1 MFSSQTP
8 TPQSNKVASWNLP
21 ADGEFLTDAGE
32 TIKQQI
38 VGKYQDLFQ
47 SCFPDNNPLHIISML
62 NIEDR
67 LSSRELFQLYYQR
80 LTLSDVQILK
90 PLPK

>member
-32 TIKQQI
+32 TIKQNKSI
-38 VGKYQDLFQ
+38 
-47 SCFPDNNPLHIISML
+47 
-62 NIEDR
+62 
-67 LSSRELFQLYYQR
+67 
-80 LTLSDVQILK
+80 
-90 PLPK
+90 